1 MVKVM
6 CGINSY
12 PTDKVAGLRVSQVRD
27 KFRDVLNIPKDA
39 RALIGGKPVSADA
52 IVEDGCELEFVK
64 ETGEKGC

>member
-12 PTDKVAGLRVSQVRD
+12 PTDKVLGLRVSQVRD

-39 RALIGGKPVSADA
+39 RALINGKQVSGDPV
-52 IVEDGCELEFVK
+52 VEDGCELEFVK
-64 ETGEKGC
+64 ETGEKGR

>member
-12 PTDKVAGLRVSQVRD
+12 PTNNVVGLTVSQVRD
-27 KFRDVLNIPKDA
+27 KFRDVLNIPRDA
-39 RALIGGKPVSADA
+39 KALINGKQTSSDTVVQDN
-52 IVEDGCELEFVK
+52 CELEFVK

>member
-6 CGINSY
+6 CGINSI
-12 PTDKVAGLRVSQVRD
+12 PTDKVVGLRVSQVRD

-39 RALIGGKPVSADA
+39 RALINGKQAGSDEV
-52 IVEDGCELEFVK
+52 VNDGVELEFVK